1 MNIKLE
7 KLENNVVKL
16 EINVEQKAF
25 NEALK
30 KSYKK
35 NLKKFNIPGFRKGK
49 VPMAIVKRYYGEGVL
64 YEDAINF
71 CCDDTYPKAVEEN
84 KLEPI
89 DYPRLAKEIVDYV
102 DKNFD
107 DVGTE
112 FATEALKMHYN
123 VIEKRNIKGSATV
136 QEEKILKEEGIGFF
150 KIPFPKIDD
159 EKKN

>member
-1 MNIKLE
+1 MIAFDLECSEGHLFETWFKNIQSFEEQNAKKMISCPFCNDTSIRKVLSPVTV
-7 KLENNVVKL
+7 KTFSQPLTKNNV
-16 EINVEQKAF
+16 
-25 NEALK
+25 
-30 KSYKK
+30 
-35 NLKKFNIPGFRKGK
+35 
-49 VPMAIVKRYYGEGVL
+49 
-64 YEDAINF
+64 
-71 CCDDTYPKAVEEN
+71 
-84 KLEPI
+84 EPI

-123 VIEKRNIKGSATV
+123 VIEKRNIKGSATA
-136 QEEKILKEEGIGFF
+136 QEEKILKKEGIGFF